1 MKTLLMII
9 GLALSYTASAQWVS
23 KKIDNGFDAPYKIAY
38 TDVAKDQ
45 WLKLENYNNEISFY
59 IGGVYICDGIVS
71 VDMSFLVDGVYQKY
85 TIEECYTSN
94 DSETVFF
101 VDNLTTH
108 EILSSFKSASS
119 VKIRIND
126 TTCDSETYEF
136 KMSGSTA
143 AYNFVVA
150 P

>member
-1 MKTLLMII
+1 MKTLLLIL

-23 KKIDNGFDAPYKIAY
+23 KKIDNGFDTPYKIAY
-38 TDVAKDQ
+38 TDVAQNQ
-45 WLKLENYNNEISFY
+45 WLKLENYKNEISFY

-85 TIEECYTSN
+85 NLLECYTSD

-108 EILSSFKSASS
+108 EMLSSFKSATS

-136 KMSGSTA
+136 RMSGSTA
-143 AYNFVVA
+143 AYNFVVN

>member
-1 MKTLLMII
+1 MKTLLLVI

-38 TDVAKDQ
+38 TDVAQNQ

-59 IGGVYICDGIVS
+59 IGGVYICDDNVS
-71 VDMSFLVDGVYQKY
+71 VDISFLINGTYEKY
-85 TIEECYTSN
+85 NLLDCYTSEDN
-94 DSETVFF
+94 TTVFF
-101 VDNLTTH
+101 IDNLATH
-108 EILSSFKSASS
+108 EILTSFKSASS
-119 VKIRIND
+119 IKIRIND
-126 TTCDSETYEF
+126 TTCDSEIYEF

>member
-1 MKTLLMII
+1 MKTLLITI
-9 GLALSYTASAQWVS
+9 GLVLSYTASAQWVS
-23 KKIDNGFDAPYKIAY
+23 KTVDNGFDTPYKIAY
-38 TDVAKDQ
+38 TDVARDQ

-71 VDMSFLVDGVYQKY
+71 VDMSFLVNGVYQKY
-85 TIEECYTSN
+85 TIEECYTSD

-108 EILSSFKSASS
+108 EMLSSFKSASLI
-119 VKIRIND
+119 KIRIND

-136 KMSGSTA
+136 RMSGSTA

>member
-1 MKTLLMII
+1 MSVGVMLCLN
-9 GLALSYTASAQWVS
+9 ASAQWVS
-23 KKIDNGFDAPYKIAY
+23 KTVDNGFDTPYKIAY
-38 TDVAKDQ
+38 TDVARDQ

-59 IGGVYICDGIVS
+59 IGGVYICDEGVS
-71 VDMSFLVDGVYQKY
+71 VDMSFLVNGVYQKY
-85 TIEECYTSN
+85 NLLECYVSDDN
-94 DSETVFF
+94 ETVFF

-108 EILSSFKSASS
+108 EMLSSFKSASS
-119 VKIRIND
+119 VKVRIND

-136 KMSGSTA
+136 RMSGSTA

>member
-1 MKTLLMII
+1 MKTLLMTI

-23 KKIDNGFDAPYKIAY
+23 KTVDNGFDIPYKIAY
-38 TDVAKDQ
+38 TDVARDQ
-45 WLKLENYNNEISFY
+45 WLKLENYNSEISFY

-71 VDMSFLVDGVYQKY
+71 VDMSFLVNGVYQKY
-85 TIEECYTSN
+85 TIEECYTSD

-108 EILSSFKSASS
+108 EMLSSFKSASLI
-119 VKIRIND
+119 KIRIND

-136 KMSGSTA
+136 RMSGSTA

>member
-1 MKTLLMII
+1 MKTLLITI
-9 GLALSYTASAQWVS
+9 GLVLSYTASAQWVS
-23 KKIDNGFDAPYKIAY
+23 KTINNGFDDPYKIAY

-71 VDMSFLVDGVYQKY
+71 VDMSFLVNGVYQKY
-85 TIEECYTSN
+85 TIEECYTSDDN
-94 DSETVFF
+94 GSVFF

-108 EILSSFKSASS
+108 EMLSSFKSASS

-126 TTCDSETYEF
+126 TACDSEVYEF
-136 KMSGSTA
+136 KMSGSTS
-143 AYNFVVA
+143 AYNYVVA

>member
-1 MKTLLMII
+1 MKKLLMSV
-9 GLALSYTASAQWVS
+9 GVMLCLNANAQWVS
-23 KKIDNGFDAPYKIAY
+23 KKVDNGFDTPYKIAY
-38 TDVAKDQ
+38 TDVARDQ

-59 IGGVYICDGIVS
+59 IGGVYICDEGVS
-71 VDMSFLVDGVYQKY
+71 VDMSFLVNGVYQKY
-85 TIEECYTSN
+85 NLLECYVSDDN
-94 DSETVFF
+94 ETVFF

-108 EILSSFKSASS
+108 EMLSSFKSASS
-119 VKIRIND
+119 VKVRIND

-136 KMSGSTA
+136 RMSGSTA

>member
-1 MKTLLMII
+1 MKTLLMTI

-119 VKIRIND
+119 IKIRIND